1 VEGPLV
7 KRVMAGRGARFRF
20 GLAASAGVAA
30 ALAGCFDVHSVDPG
44 PLVLDDFESHDNRMP
59 ADPEFSIWS
68 CGKYNPPTNEGV
80 SCDYDMPGYENS
92 NYSFSLQAEVTDE
105 KDLRMNHAGAALMTH
120 VVGDPVDMTRFETIN
135 FAAKVVS
142 GTPPL
147 PMEAQLLVE
156 LFCKN
161 AKTEDGT
168 RSDELRVDQV
178 AVYKN
183 NWLMVPL
190 EMRNFTTLT
199 SSTHIKGGTSACLKQ
214 VDSVRFAVNAELDD
228 GGSARFT
235 LWIDNITFQ

>member
-1 VEGPLV
+1 MMHVVNARAHFHLGLV
-7 KRVMAGRGARFRF
+7 
-20 GLAASAGVAA
+20 ASVGVAA

-44 PLVLDDFESHDNRMP
+44 PVVLDDFESHDNRMP
-59 ADPEFSIWS
+59 ADPDFSIWS

-80 SCDYDMPGYENS
+80 SCDYDTPGYDS
-92 NYSFSLQAEVTDE
+92 DYSFSLRAEVD
-105 KDLRMNHAGAALMTH
+105 DMANLRMDHAGAALVTR
-120 VVGDPVDMTRFETIN
+120 VVGDPVDMTRFETIT
-135 FAAKVVS
+135 FAAMVVS
-142 GTPPL
+142 GNPPL
-147 PMEAQLLVE
+147 PAQAQLLVE

-168 RSDELRVDQV
+168 QSDELRVDQV
-178 AVYKN
+178 AAYKN
-183 NWLMVPL
+183 TWVTVPL

-235 LWIDNITFQ
+235 LWIDNISFQ